1 MLYEAD
7 NSCTAQTRIWQVL
20 FNNIHPALHTW
31 YSGFTNT
38 YHGNLLEITAP
49 FFKGHACSQVTT
61 ALFAHCCSQQ
71 IYLLTLIFQTHFSSS
86 FICQSK
92 LKCRTLQQ
100 QDVKRRQGT
109 ECTFR
114 KFFPYIRNNSYE
126 NLKKTPQIT
135 WSSWGN
141 SCRQH
146 PIYYYYYCYYYYF
159 YYMTYS
165 SIILWCII

>member
-1 MLYEAD
+1 MKQIIPVQPKLEYGKFYLTTFILH
-7 NSCTAQTRIWQVL
+7 CTLGTVVL
-20 FNNIHPALHTW
+20 QIR
-31 YSGFTNT
+31 T
-38 YHGNLLEITAP
+38 YGNLLEITKP

-92 LKCRTLQQ
+92 LKCRTPQQ

-135 WSSWGN
+135 WSS
-141 SCRQH
+141 
-146 PIYYYYYCYYYYF
+146 
-159 YYMTYS
+159 
-165 SIILWCII
+165 